1 MLDKQ
6 NIFHLPESRSQD
18 VRMKHLLACDILLT
32 GSGGRLAGRLR
43 PVWGAGDTALTTVNV
58 SRGHA
63 GDIRW
68 CPGDPIDA
76 LPRCDTIIA
85 LWGVTA
91 GDTVA
96 LNGNRHLAD
105 TAHDLALWLGAR
117 RVLHMSSAGVYG
129 PGSNM
134 SETTAQPRPATQYGH
149 AKLHMEQRIA
159 QRAKNSPVAHCCL
172 RLANVVGADSL
183 AAALT
188 AYGPV
193 ELDKFPDGG
202 GPVRSYIAPRML
214 ARVLTGL
221 AALPPD
227 RLPKVVNV
235 AARHPVA
242 MADLLQAAGRTIS
255 WRNAPAKAVQTV
267 TLDVT
272 RLSSVLP
279 DVALDADAAAMIEDL
294 RMTQAG

>member
-1 MLDKQ
+1 
-6 NIFHLPESRSQD
+6 
-18 VRMKHLLACDILLT
+18 MKHRLACDILLT
-32 GSGGRLAGRLR
+32 GAGGRLAERLG
-43 PVWGAGDTALTTVNV
+43 PVWGAGGSALTTVTV

-68 CPGDPIDA
+68 SPGDPIDV

-85 LWGVTA
+85 LWGITA
-91 GDTVA
+91 GDPVA
-96 LNGNRHLAD
+96 LNGNIRLAE

-117 RVLHMSSAGVYG
+117 RVLHMSSAGIYG

-134 SETTAQPRPATQYGH
+134 SETTAQPRPATHYGH
-149 AKLHMEQRIA
+149 AKLRMEQRVEQLA
-159 QRAKNSPVAHCCL
+159 TNSPVAHCCL

-188 AYGPV
+188 GQNLAQ
-193 ELDKFPDGG
+193 LDRFPDGG
-202 GPVRSYIAPRML
+202 GPVRSYIAPGML
-214 ARVLTGL
+214 ARVLAGL

-227 RLPKVVNV
+227 RLPSVVNV

-242 MADLLQAAGRTIS
+242 MANLLQAAGRKIS
-255 WRNAPAKAVQTV
+255 WRDAPAEAVQTV

-272 RLSSVLP
+272 RLSSALP
-279 DVALDADAAAMIEDL
+279 DVALDADAVAMIKDL
-294 RMTQAG
+294 KKTQAGS